1 MLLVSHDRAYLNNL
15 VTSTLVLN
23 GNGQI
28 SEYVGGYDDWQL
40 QSQTENSEKP
50 EEKLQKPTETIQK
63 NGAQPTNAVPRKC
76 SYKAQRALETQKREL
91 AALPQRIETLEAE
104 QPRFTAAMATPAFYQ
119 RDSAEI
125 AQTAKRLKQLE
136 EQLAQAYQRWEE
148 LEQL

>member
-1 MLLVSHDRAYLNNL
+1 LLLVSHDRAFLNNL
-15 VTSTLVLN
+15 VTITLVLN

-28 SEYVGGYDDWQL
+28 SEYVGGYDDRQR
-40 QSQTENSEKP
+40 QSQTETSEKP

-63 NGAQPTNAVPRKC
+63 NGAQSTDAVPRKR

-91 AALPQRIETLEAE
+91 DALPQRIETLEAE
-104 QPRFTAAMATPAFYQ
+104 QQRITAVMAALAFYQ

-125 AQTAKRLKQLE
+125 AQTAKRIKQLE